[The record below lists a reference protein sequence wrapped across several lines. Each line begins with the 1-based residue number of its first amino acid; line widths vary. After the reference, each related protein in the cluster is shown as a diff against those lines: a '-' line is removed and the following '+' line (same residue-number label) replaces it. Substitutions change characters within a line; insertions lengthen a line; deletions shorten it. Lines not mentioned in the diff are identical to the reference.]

1 MSLRAI
7 IIGLAL
13 VIIQTAV
20 TPYNDYYLQGTDISG
35 SHFPLGA
42 LFALIVLTLGINP
55 ILKKITP
62 KAELNPGELM
72 IVWVMLVVT
81 SAIPSKGMM
90 GYLLPYLVAPR
101 YFATPEN
108 EWAEALYPHLPDWL
122 VVWDKQAAS
131 DFYTGEAF
139 VPWAVWA
146 KPLIAWTI
154 FIIVLYFVT
163 ICLSVILRKQWVE
176 HERFIFPLVTVS
188 AEMVQRTKPNALLSG
203 FFKNRAMWIG
213 FTIAAAF
220 HLLNGFHEYFPA
232 FPRIPNRYDLYG
244 PFTER
249 PWIVMRWWPQL
260 RLFLYF
266 SVIGITYLL
275 SMEVSFSC
283 WFFFLFFKVQ
293 YLIINGFSIPINP
306 WICAR
311 GQTMAVYVV
320 LVLAFIYNS
329 RYHFRDILKK
339 TFAERHTAASN

>member
-7 IIGLAL
+7 IIGIAL

-154 FIIVLYFVT
+154 FIIVLYFRHN
-163 ICLSVILRKQWVE
+163 L
-176 HERFIFPLVTVS
+176 FISRS
-188 AEMVQRTKPNALLSG
+188 AE
-203 FFKNRAMWIG
+203 
-213 FTIAAAF
+213 
-220 HLLNGFHEYFPA
+220 
-232 FPRIPNRYDLYG
+232 
-244 PFTER
+244 
-249 PWIVMRWWPQL
+249 
-260 RLFLYF
+260 
-266 SVIGITYLL
+266 
-275 SMEVSFSC
+275 
-283 WFFFLFFKVQ
+283 
-293 YLIINGFSIPINP
+293 
-306 WICAR
+306 
-311 GQTMAVYVV
+311 AVG
-320 LVLAFIYNS
+320 
-329 RYHFRDILKK
+329 
-339 TFAERHTAASN
+339 